1 MAILTWPDE
10 IRPSEMEWHL
20 VSNSVE
26 FISPFNGAS
35 QTVAYPGSRWEASLT
50 FNNLNDWESR
60 KLESLLA
67 RLDGKS
73 GRIMLQDFGRWGRP
87 SMGAPVVNG
96 PNNSGTTLSTKGWD
110 YDKLVLREGDYI
122 TVNDELK
129 LITEDAWSDSSGN
142 VILSIAPMLRSIP
155 PNGAKI
161 ETQKPQ
167 GTFRLSENTNGVK
180 RQPAFNNSFTL
191 KFSEAF

>member
-1 MAILTWPDE
+1 MLTWPE
-10 IRPSEMEWHL
+10 ELRPSEMEWYL
-20 VSNSVE
+20 VSNAVE
-26 FISPFNGAS
+26 FTSPFNGAS
-35 QTVAYPGSRWEASLT
+35 QTVSYPGSRWEATLT
-50 FNNLNDWESR
+50 FSNLNDWQSR
-60 KLESLLA
+60 KLESTLA
-67 RLDGKS
+67 KLDGKA

-87 SMGAPVVNG
+87 PMGSPVVNG
-96 PNNSGTTLSTKGWD
+96 ANNTGTTLSTKGWTPD
-110 YDKLVLREGDYI
+110 RKVLWEGDYI
-122 TVNDELK
+122 AVNNELK

-142 VILSIAPMLRSIP
+142 VILNIAPMLRSIP

-167 GTFRLSENTNGVK
+167 GSFRLAENTNGVK

>member
-1 MAILTWPDE
+1 
-10 IRPSEMEWHL
+10 MEWHL

-67 RLDGKS
+67 KLDGKS

-96 PNNSGTTLSTKGWD
+96 
-110 YDKLVLREGDYI
+110 
-122 TVNDELK
+122 
-129 LITEDAWSDSSGN
+129 
-142 VILSIAPMLRSIP
+142 
-155 PNGAKI
+155 
-161 ETQKPQ
+161 
-167 GTFRLSENTNGVK
+167 
-180 RQPAFNNSFTL
+180 
-191 KFSEAF
+191 